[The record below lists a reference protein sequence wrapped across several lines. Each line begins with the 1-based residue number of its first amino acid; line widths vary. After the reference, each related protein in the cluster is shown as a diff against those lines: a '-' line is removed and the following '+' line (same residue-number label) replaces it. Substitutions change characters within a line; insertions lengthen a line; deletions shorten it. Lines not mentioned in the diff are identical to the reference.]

1 MDIETRKVDI
11 EIGKVDI
18 ETPKVDITHT
28 VAGKAI
34 DFEKFGYDKIF
45 GRSAIMD
52 TLELKS
58 SGASKLI
65 SNLLQADIIEPVSGH
80 GKGKYKFKE

>member
-34 DFEKFGYDKIF
+34 DF
-45 GRSAIMD
+45 SARH
-52 TLELKS
+52 LP
-58 SGASKLI
+58 I
-65 SNLLQADIIEPVSGH
+65 SI
-80 GKGKYKFKE
+80 YF

>member
-34 DFEKFGYDKIF
+34 DF
-45 GRSAIMD
+45 SAR
-52 TLELKS
+52 TLTHIDILLK
-58 SGASKLI
+58 
-65 SNLLQADIIEPVSGH
+65 NLATI
-80 GKGKYKFKE
+80 KYSEEVQLWIPWS